1 MVRAA
6 RTETV
11 LDGIVVRM
19 TNYGESDRIVEFLT
33 AEEGRVSM
41 IARGARRSRKRFG
54 GALDLFSGLRT
65 HSQSGPN
72 LWTLKSVDALNLRL
86 PLRGHFELL
95 GRASLICDCAR
106 ALTPEHHESA
116 DMYEAVRQGLDHLS
130 EEDSLAASQAY
141 PLILQA
147 AGILPDTG
155 GVRVEES
162 MRYTL
167 NFQSG
172 LVVGA
177 GRVQGGARGFGSE
190 VVQALRGHP
199 CTSTEGARQLER
211 LVIDWVQHQIGKR
224 LPSADVYLDMM

>member
-1 MVRAA
+1 
-6 RTETV
+6 
-11 LDGIVVRM
+11 M

-54 GALDLFSGLRT
+54 GALDLFAGLRT
-65 HSQSGPN
+65 HSQSGRN

-106 ALTPEHHESA
+106 ALTPEHHESG
-116 DMYEAVRQGLDHLS
+116 DMYEAVKQGLDYLS
-130 EEDSLAASQAY
+130 EEDSLAASQTY

-155 GVRVEES
+155 SVRIEEN

-172 LVVGA
+172 LVA
-177 GRVQGGARGFGSE
+177 AAARTSSSGFGFE
-190 VVQALRGHP
+190 VVQALRGQP
-199 CTSTEGARQLER
+199 CMSTEGARQLER